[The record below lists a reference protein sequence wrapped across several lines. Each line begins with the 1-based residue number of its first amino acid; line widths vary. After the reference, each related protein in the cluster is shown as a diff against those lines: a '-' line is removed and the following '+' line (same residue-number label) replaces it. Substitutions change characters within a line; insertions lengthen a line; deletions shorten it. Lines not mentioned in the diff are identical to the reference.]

1 MSQMYRN
8 SPSFWN
14 TASWKDMP
22 SKLNVIVFDFQFA
35 MGLWTI
41 TAAVCLITKMYIYQ
55 TAFAHISSQVS
66 PYTGIFLDWKYQ
78 HFWDYW

>member
-1 MSQMYRN
+1 
-8 SPSFWN
+8 
-14 TASWKDMP
+14 MP
-22 SKLNVIVFDFQFA
+22 SKLSVIVFGFQFA

-66 PYTGIFLDWKYQ
+66 PYTGIFPD
-78 HFWDYW
+78 